1 MDVLEMTDLEVYKLG
16 IKELT
21 EKIGPV
27 YTEQF
32 LKQCKPREYDYTAE
46 RHKLQAN
53 APDIPTIVKQIQ
65 QASAAQEKEER
76 IKNERVTAW
85 RDGILELTDI
95 EIYELALKI
104 LADRLDAYG
113 LATFIMYHFKQ
124 SGSNKYVN
132 LFQQSLPEDNADV
145 THTEQEREVEPQ
157 D

>member
-1 MDVLEMTDLEVYKLG
+1 MNVLEMTDIEVYKLG

-21 EKIGPV
+21 EKIGPL

-46 RHKLQAN
+46 RHKLQGN
-53 APDIPTIVKQIQ
+53 TPDIPTMVKQIQ
-65 QASAAQEKEER
+65 QTSAAREKEER
-76 IKNERVTAW
+76 IKNERITAW
-85 RDGILELTDI
+85 RDGRLELTGT

-124 SGSNKYVN
+124 SSSNKHIN
-132 LFQQSLPEDNADV
+132 LFQQSLPEDNADA
-145 THTEQEREVEPQ
+145 THTEQESEVEPQ